1 MSASVALV
9 VRRFVRAPAERV
21 FAAWTEPELLRRW
34 WGPRPVTCCDAS
46 VDLRVGGTYR
56 IGNALPDGSVL
67 WISGEFEVVEPPT
80 RLVYTWL
87 IEGKT
92 HGEDRSLVTVR
103 FETRDGGTEVIIVH
117 ERVDSEETRKDHE
130 RGWIGCL
137 DGLDA
142 LFADETAAQKIPPT

>member
-1 MSASVALV
+1 MTASVALV

-87 IEGKT
+87 VEGKA
-92 HGEDRSLVTVR
+92 HAGDRSLVTVR
-103 FETRDGGTEVIIVH
+103 FETRDEGTEVVIVH
-117 ERVDSEETRKDHE
+117 ERVDSEEVRKDHE

-137 DGLDA
+137 DGLEALLSDA
-142 LFADETAAQKIPPT
+142 PLDAP

>member
-1 MSASVALV
+1 MALV

-34 WGPRPVTCCDAS
+34 WGPRPVTCCDAH
-46 VDLRVGGTYR
+46 VDLRVGGSYR

-67 WISGEFEVVEPPT
+67 WISGEFEVVEPPL

-87 IEGKT
+87 VEGKD
-92 HGEDRSLVTVR
+92 HPEDRSLVTVR
-103 FETRDGGTEVIIVH
+103 FETRAGGTEVIVVH
-117 ERVDSEETRKDHE
+117 ERVESEDVRREHE
-130 RGWIGCL
+130 NGWLGCL

-142 LFADETAAQKIPPT
+142 LFSDAPRGAP